1 MVAKTASKNGIL
13 NRHRDALRKETI
25 TEVAS
30 KFWAP
35 FSKTHAPYSAPLV
48 DTIYQ
53 HEMIDTHFNPRKI
66 IMLEFSQYLECY
78 LWPNYTEQAS
88 IPHVMSIVVMLNEKF
103 RERIDAWQ
111 CFVKKPEHFPGF
123 IHRVLEL
130 SLDENSRSNAEQCAI
145 ITFLVNSFNSVEV
158 DIVREQM
165 NKLTHIS
172 IWTNLLPSQ
181 REDIFAGSKKLRKYW
196 TNLSNKIAAQDAEDT
211 EESRKA
217 RFERNYLW
225 NLIARFKRTLDR
237 VDDESKEVDLEEIRY
252 CERFIELV
260 TDLEALLPTRRF
272 FNAVLHSSKLI
283 THCVLSKLISSEAGS
298 LFCQL
303 VEMLKF
309 YARFEINDITGQQ
322 LTHKE
327 VSDRHYEHVVKLQ
340 KAAFK
345 FFRESMPDFYLLNVG
360 SVDTRKALMKQF
372 GSMKKSDIYRFAEYL
387 HLVPPI
393 DSEESILDKC
403 SKEFLTETI
412 TLHCER
418 RVNQLQQ
425 LNEQPLYPTEQVI
438 WDENVVPYENY
449 SGEDEIR
456 QDLEDVLFRM
466 KPWRHESRNE
476 TIWGGWARMALL
488 LDSFQIVEYK
498 WWRRRHKKTASSIV
512 TVDALRKETITEVA
526 SKFWAPF
533 SKTHAPYSAPLVDT
547 IYQHEMIDTHFNPR
561 KIIMLE
567 FSQYLECYLWPNYTE
582 QASIPHV
589 MSIVVMLN
597 EKFRERIDAWQCFVK
612 KPEHFPGF
620 IHRVL
625 ELSLDE
631 NSRSNAEQCAIITF
645 LVNSFN
651 SVEVDIVR
659 EQMNKLTHISIW
671 TNLLPSQRE
680 DIFAGSKK
688 LRKYWTNLSNKIAAQ
703 DAEDTEESRKARFER
718 NYLWNLI
725 ARFKRTL
732 DRVDD
737 ESKEVDLEEIRY
749 CERFIELVTDL
760 EALLPTRRFF
770 NAVLHSSKLITHCVL
785 SKLISS
791 EAGSLFCQLVEMLK
805 FYARFEINDITGQQL
820 THKEV
825 SDRHYEHVVKLQKAA
840 FKFFRESMPD
850 FYLLN
855 VGSVDTRKA
864 LMKQFGSMKKSDIYR
879 FAEYLHLVPP
889 IDSEESILDKC
900 SKEFLTETITLHC
913 ERRVNQ
919 LQQLN
924 EQPLYPT
931 EQVIWDENVVPY
943 ENYSGEDEIRQD
955 LEDVLFRMKP
965 WRHESRNETIWGGWA
980 RMALLLDSFQI
991 VEVGK
996 PFVGDKSP
1004 SIVKGEF
1011 AVNVGRRTDI
1021 KQEWENLR
1029 KHDVCFLVT
1038 CRSTQ
1043 PVGTKYDVRKP
1054 FKDQIQVT
1062 YVRGCE
1068 IEGMM
1073 DQNGQVIEEFEAYEK
1088 RPQIQGDIRR
1098 YRVFLD
1104 PNQYRIDM
1112 ENRVEKG
1119 AEDVYYTFNLVV
1131 RRDPKTNNFK
1141 AVLATMRQ
1149 LLNTE
1154 CVVPDWLTDIVLGYG
1169 EPDSAHYSKM
1179 SNVVPSL
1186 DFNDTFL
1193 SFEHLKES
1201 FPDYRIEAT
1210 AEDGKMVPPFQL
1222 TFKDLIRKGGK
1233 EGEKAIEVTPLIREA
1248 QTPYV
1253 SYPNRNQV
1261 RFTPAQIEA
1270 IKAGMQPG
1278 LTMVVGPP
1286 GTGKTDVAVQIIA
1299 NIYHNWPQQR
1309 TLIVTHSNQA
1319 LNQLFEKIIALD
1331 VDERH
1336 LLRMG
1341 HGEEGLETEKDF
1353 SRYGRVN
1360 HVLKERLRLLSE
1372 VERLQHAMNV
1382 IGDVSYT
1389 CENAGHF
1396 FRFTVCRAWDDF
1408 MEKCAIEKDGLVAEI
1423 FPFTGY
1429 FSDINPLF
1437 SGSFKTDMEV
1447 ARSCWRHINHIF
1459 EQLEEFRAF
1468 ELLRNGRD
1476 RTEYLLVK
1484 EAKIIAMT
1492 CTHAALRRNELVQLG
1507 FRYDNIL
1514 MEEAAQILEVETFI
1528 PLLLQNPQDGRN
1540 RLKRWCM
1547 IGDHHQLPPVV
1558 QNQAFQKYSNMEQS
1572 LFARFVPTRSS

>member
-1 MVAKTASKNGIL
+1 MVAKTTNKGASSIVTV
-13 NRHRDALRKETI
+13 DALQKETI

-35 FSKTHAPYSAPLV
+35 FSKTHAAYSAPLV

-53 HEMIDTHFNPRKI
+53 HEMLDTHFNPRKI

-78 LWPNYTEQAS
+78 LWPNYTENAS
-88 IPHVMSIVVMLNEKF
+88 VAHVMSIAVMVNEKF

-111 CFVKKPEHFPGF
+111 CFVKKPEHFAGF

-130 SLDENSRSNAEQCAI
+130 SLDESSHSNAEQCAI
-145 ITFLVNSFNSVEV
+145 ITFLVNAFNSVEI

-181 REDIFAGSKKLRKYW
+181 REDMFAGSKKLRKFW
-196 TNLSNKIAAQDAEDT
+196 INLEKKIAAQDAEDN

-217 RFERNYLW
+217 KFERDYLW

-237 VDDESKEVDLEEIRY
+237 VDDESKEVDLDEIRY

-260 TDLEALLPTRRF
+260 IDLEALLPTRRF
-272 FNAVLHSSKLI
+272 FNALLHSSKLI

-327 VSDRHYEHVVKLQ
+327 VSDKHYEHVVKLQ

-345 FFRESMPDFYLLNVG
+345 YFRESMPDFYLLSVG
-360 SVDTRKALMKQF
+360 SVDTRKALTKQF
-372 GSMKKSDIYRFAEYL
+372 GSMKKSEIYRFAEYL
-387 HLVPPI
+387 HLVPPM
-393 DSEESILDKC
+393 DSEGSMLDKFT
-403 SKEFLTETI
+403 KEFLTETI

-425 LNEQPLYPTEQVI
+425 LNELPLYPTEQVI

-449 SGEDEIR
+449 SGEGVLALNKLNLQFLTLHDYLLRNFNLFQLESTYEIR

-476 TIWGGWARMALL
+476 T
-488 LDSFQIVEYK
+488 V
-498 WWRRRHKKTASSIV
+498 
-512 TVDALRKETITEVA
+512 
-526 SKFWAPF
+526 
-533 SKTHAPYSAPLVDT
+533 
-547 IYQHEMIDTHFNPR
+547 
-561 KIIMLE
+561 
-567 FSQYLECYLWPNYTE
+567 
-582 QASIPHV
+582 
-589 MSIVVMLN
+589 
-597 EKFRERIDAWQCFVK
+597 
-612 KPEHFPGF
+612 
-620 IHRVL
+620 
-625 ELSLDE
+625 
-631 NSRSNAEQCAIITF
+631 
-645 LVNSFN
+645 
-651 SVEVDIVR
+651 
-659 EQMNKLTHISIW
+659 
-671 TNLLPSQRE
+671 
-680 DIFAGSKK
+680 
-688 LRKYWTNLSNKIAAQ
+688 
-703 DAEDTEESRKARFER
+703 
-718 NYLWNLI
+718 
-725 ARFKRTL
+725 
-732 DRVDD
+732 
-737 ESKEVDLEEIRY
+737 
-749 CERFIELVTDL
+749 
-760 EALLPTRRFF
+760 
-770 NAVLHSSKLITHCVL
+770 
-785 SKLISS
+785 
-791 EAGSLFCQLVEMLK
+791 
-805 FYARFEINDITGQQL
+805 
-820 THKEV
+820 
-825 SDRHYEHVVKLQKAA
+825 
-840 FKFFRESMPD
+840 
-850 FYLLN
+850 
-855 VGSVDTRKA
+855 
-864 LMKQFGSMKKSDIYR
+864 
-879 FAEYLHLVPP
+879 
-889 IDSEESILDKC
+889 
-900 SKEFLTETITLHC
+900 
-913 ERRVNQ
+913 
-919 LQQLN
+919 
-924 EQPLYPT
+924 
-931 EQVIWDENVVPY
+931 
-943 ENYSGEDEIRQD
+943 
-955 LEDVLFRMKP
+955 
-965 WRHESRNETIWGGWA
+965 WGGWA

-996 PFVGDKSP
+996 PFVGEKSP

-1011 AVNVGRRTDI
+1011 SVNVGRRMDI

-1073 DQNGQVIEEFEAYEK
+1073 DQNGNVIEEFEAYEK
-1088 RPQIQGDIRR
+1088 KHQIQGDIRR

-1119 AEDVYYTFNLVV
+1119 AEDVYYTFNMVV

-1141 AVLATMRQ
+1141 AVLSTMRQ

-1179 SNVVPSL
+1179 NNVVPTL

-1201 FPDYRIEAT
+1201 FPGYRIEAM
-1210 AEDGKMVPPFQL
+1210 ADEEKMVPPFQL
-1222 TFKDLIRKGGK
+1222 RFKDLIREGEN
-1233 EGEKAIEVTPLIREA
+1233 EGEKVIEVTPLVRDP
-1248 QTPYV
+1248 QTPYEIK
-1253 SYPNRNQV
+1253 PNRNQV
-1261 RFTPAQIEA
+1261 KFTPAQVEA

-1299 NIYHNWPQQR
+1299 NIYHNWPNQR

-1360 HVLKERLRLLSE
+1360 HVLKERIRLLSE

-1396 FRFTVCRAWDDF
+1396 FRFTVCRAWDEF
-1408 MEKCAIEKDGLVAEI
+1408 LEKSSVEKDGLVAEI

-1429 FSDINPLF
+1429 FADINPLF
-1437 SGSFKTDMEV
+1437 SGNHKADMEV
-1447 ARSCWRHINHIF
+1447 AQSCWRHINHIF

-1572 LFARFVPTRSS
+1572 LFARFVRLGVPNILLDRQGRARAEIAALYSWRYKALGNLPHVEALPQFQAANAGFAFNYQLIDVPDFNGQGESQPSPYFYQNLGEAEYAVALFTYMRIIGYPADKISIITTYNGQAQLIRDVVERRCANNPLIGAPAKVSTVDKYQGQQNDYIILSLVRTNNIGHIRDVRRLVVAMSRARLGLYVLCRANLFRNCFELTPAFNILCQRPGHLLLIPSEPYPTQRKVGERAAGEPLQIENTVHMSTFVHDFYMSNMESMRVNYELAMEQYRRQVQVTLPVADESVAAEEQRRAVMESKAKAEKAPEPEKDIVFESMDFEKLEEVPKY

>member
-1 MVAKTASKNGIL
+1 MVAKTATKVSSSIVTV
-13 NRHRDALRKETI
+13 DALQKETI
-25 TEVAS
+25 TEVAF

-35 FSKTHAPYSAPLV
+35 FSKNHAPYSAPLV

-53 HEMIDTHFNPRKI
+53 HEMLDTHFNPRKI

-78 LWPNYTEQAS
+78 LWPNYTEEAS
-88 IPHVMSIVVMLNEKF
+88 TAHVMSIVVMLNEKF

-111 CFVKKPEHFPGF
+111 CFVNKPEHFPSF

-130 SLDENSRSNAEQCAI
+130 SLDENDRSNGEQCAI
-145 ITFLVNSFNSVEV
+145 VTFLVNSFNSVEV

-165 NKLTHIS
+165 SKLTHMS
-172 IWTNLLPSQ
+172 IWINILPSQ
-181 REDIFAGSKKLRKYW
+181 RDDLIAGSKKLRKYW
-196 TNLSNKIAAQDAEDT
+196 TKLSQKIAAEDAEDSK
-211 EESRKA
+211 EARLA

-225 NLIARFKRTLDR
+225 NLITRFKRTLDR
-237 VDDESKEVDLEEIRY
+237 VDDDSKEVDLEDIRY

-260 TDLEALLPTRRF
+260 IDLEALLPTRRF
-272 FNAVLHSSKLI
+272 FNALVHSSKLI

-327 VSDRHYEHVVKLQ
+327 VSDKHYEHVVKLQ

-345 FFRESMPDFYLLNVG
+345 YFRDSMPDFYLLSVG
-360 SVDTRKALMKQF
+360 SVDTRKALLKQF
-372 GSMKKSDIYRFAEYL
+372 NSMKKSDIYRFAEYL
-387 HLVPPI
+387 HLVPPAE
-393 DSEESILDKC
+393 SENSQLETL
-403 SKEFLTETI
+403 SKEFLIETI

-425 LNEQPLYPTEQVI
+425 LNEQPLYPTEKVI

-449 SGEDEIR
+449 SGEGVLALNKLNLQFLTLHDYLLRNFNLFQLESTYEIR

-466 KPWRHESRNE
+466 KPW
-476 TIWGGWARMALL
+476 
-488 LDSFQIVEYK
+488 
-498 WWRRRHKKTASSIV
+498 
-512 TVDALRKETITEVA
+512 
-526 SKFWAPF
+526 
-533 SKTHAPYSAPLVDT
+533 
-547 IYQHEMIDTHFNPR
+547 QHETHSGVGEKSPAVVR
-561 KIIMLE
+561 GE
-567 FSQYLECYLWPNYTE
+567 FS
-582 QASIPHV
+582 
-589 MSIVVMLN
+589 
-597 EKFRERIDAWQCFVK
+597 
-612 KPEHFPGF
+612 
-620 IHRVL
+620 
-625 ELSLDE
+625 
-631 NSRSNAEQCAIITF
+631 
-645 LVNSFN
+645 
-651 SVEVDIVR
+651 
-659 EQMNKLTHISIW
+659 
-671 TNLLPSQRE
+671 
-680 DIFAGSKK
+680 
-688 LRKYWTNLSNKIAAQ
+688 
-703 DAEDTEESRKARFER
+703 
-718 NYLWNLI
+718 
-725 ARFKRTL
+725 
-732 DRVDD
+732 
-737 ESKEVDLEEIRY
+737 
-749 CERFIELVTDL
+749 
-760 EALLPTRRFF
+760 
-770 NAVLHSSKLITHCVL
+770 
-785 SKLISS
+785 
-791 EAGSLFCQLVEMLK
+791 
-805 FYARFEINDITGQQL
+805 
-820 THKEV
+820 
-825 SDRHYEHVVKLQKAA
+825 
-840 FKFFRESMPD
+840 
-850 FYLLN
+850 
-855 VGSVDTRKA
+855 
-864 LMKQFGSMKKSDIYR
+864 
-879 FAEYLHLVPP
+879 
-889 IDSEESILDKC
+889 
-900 SKEFLTETITLHC
+900 
-913 ERRVNQ
+913 
-919 LQQLN
+919 
-924 EQPLYPT
+924 
-931 EQVIWDENVVPY
+931 
-943 ENYSGEDEIRQD
+943 
-955 LEDVLFRMKP
+955 
-965 WRHESRNETIWGGWA
+965 
-980 RMALLLDSFQI
+980 
-991 VEVGK
+991 
-996 PFVGDKSP
+996 
-1004 SIVKGEF
+1004 
-1011 AVNVGRRTDI
+1011 VNVGRRADI
-1021 KQEWENLR
+1021 KQEWESLR

-1043 PVGTKYDVRKP
+1043 PVGTKYDIRKP
-1054 FKDQIQVT
+1054 FKEQIQVT

-1088 RPQIQGDIRR
+1088 KPQIQGDIRK

-1112 ENRVEKG
+1112 ENRIEKG
-1119 AEDVYYTFNLVV
+1119 AEDIYYTFNLVV

-1179 SNVVPSL
+1179 NNVVPSL

-1193 SFEHLKES
+1193 SFDHLIES
-1201 FPDYRIEAT
+1201 FPSYQIKPL
-1210 AEDGKMVPPFQL
+1210 AEKEKMVPPFL
-1222 TFKDLIRKGGK
+1222 LKFNDLVRGGEN
-1233 EGEKAIEVTPLIREA
+1233 EGEKVIEVTPLVRKSR
-1248 QTPYV
+1248 TPYPF
-1253 SYPNRNQV
+1253 YPKTNQV
-1261 RFTPAQIEA
+1261 RFTPAQVEA

-1372 VERLQHAMNV
+1372 VERLQQAMNV

-1408 MEKCAIEKDGLVAEI
+1408 IEKSTVEKDGLVAEI

-1437 SGSFKTDMEV
+1437 SGSYVSDMEV
-1447 ARSCWRHINHIF
+1447 AHSCWRHISHIF

-1572 LFARFVPTRSS
+1572 LFARFVRLGVPNVQLDKQGRARAEIAALYSWRYKNLGNLPHVEALPQFQYANAGFAYNYQLIDVPDFNGQGESQPSPYYYQNLGEAEYAVALFTYMRIIGYPAEKISIITTYNGQAQLIRDVVERRCANNPLIGAPAKVSTVDKYQGQQNDYIILSLVRTYNIGHIRDVRRLVVALSRARLGLYVLCRASLFRNCFELTPAFNILCKRPPHLLIIPSEAYPTQRKCGDRANDEPISIENTVHMSTFVHDFYMSNMEAMRASYEQAVERYRSEIQKLAPPVEAEPDLPEAQQVVQDNKSKISIVPEQEADIVFESMISKGSKKCRNIEMSP

>member
-1 MVAKTASKNGIL
+1 MVAKTVTKASSSVVTV
-13 NRHRDALRKETI
+13 DALQKETI
-25 TEVAS
+25 TEVAF

-35 FSKTHAPYSAPLV
+35 FSKSHAPYSAPLV

-53 HEMIDTHFNPRKI
+53 HEMLGTHFNPRKI

-78 LWPNYTEQAS
+78 LWPNYTEEAS
-88 IPHVMSIVVMLNEKF
+88 TAHVMSIVVMLNEKF

-111 CFVKKPEHFPGF
+111 CFVNKPEHFASF

-130 SLDENSRSNAEQCAI
+130 SLDENDRSNSEQCAI
-145 ITFLVNSFNSVEV
+145 VTFLVNSFNSVEV

-165 NKLTHIS
+165 SKLTHMS
-172 IWTNLLPSQ
+172 IWMNILPSQ
-181 REDIFAGSKKLRKYW
+181 RNDLIAGSKKLRKYW
-196 TNLSNKIAAQDAEDT
+196 SKLSQKIAAEDAEDSK
-211 EESRKA
+211 ESRLAK
-217 RFERNYLW
+217 FQRNYLW

-237 VDDESKEVDLEEIRY
+237 VDDDSKEVDLEDIRY

-260 TDLEALLPTRRF
+260 IDLEALLPTRRF
-272 FNAVLHSSKLI
+272 FNALVHSSKLI

-327 VSDRHYEHVVKLQ
+327 VSDKHYEHVVKLQ

-345 FFRESMPDFYLLNVG
+345 YFSMPDFYLLSVG
-360 SVDTRKALMKQF
+360 SVDTRKALLKQF
-372 GSMKKSDIYRFAEYL
+372 NSMKKSDIYRFAEYL
-387 HLVPPI
+387 HLVPPA
-393 DSEESILDKC
+393 DSENSQLETL
-403 SKEFLTETI
+403 SKEFLTETV

-425 LNEQPLYPTEQVI
+425 LNEQPLYPTEKVI

-449 SGEDEIR
+449 SGEGVLALNKLNLQFLTLHDYLLRNFNLFQLEETTYSSIILLDEIR

-466 KPWRHESRNE
+466 KPWQHETRNE
-476 TIWGGWARMALL
+476 T
-488 LDSFQIVEYK
+488 V
-498 WWRRRHKKTASSIV
+498 
-512 TVDALRKETITEVA
+512 
-526 SKFWAPF
+526 
-533 SKTHAPYSAPLVDT
+533 
-547 IYQHEMIDTHFNPR
+547 
-561 KIIMLE
+561 
-567 FSQYLECYLWPNYTE
+567 
-582 QASIPHV
+582 
-589 MSIVVMLN
+589 
-597 EKFRERIDAWQCFVK
+597 
-612 KPEHFPGF
+612 
-620 IHRVL
+620 
-625 ELSLDE
+625 
-631 NSRSNAEQCAIITF
+631 
-645 LVNSFN
+645 
-651 SVEVDIVR
+651 
-659 EQMNKLTHISIW
+659 
-671 TNLLPSQRE
+671 
-680 DIFAGSKK
+680 
-688 LRKYWTNLSNKIAAQ
+688 
-703 DAEDTEESRKARFER
+703 
-718 NYLWNLI
+718 
-725 ARFKRTL
+725 
-732 DRVDD
+732 
-737 ESKEVDLEEIRY
+737 
-749 CERFIELVTDL
+749 
-760 EALLPTRRFF
+760 
-770 NAVLHSSKLITHCVL
+770 
-785 SKLISS
+785 
-791 EAGSLFCQLVEMLK
+791 
-805 FYARFEINDITGQQL
+805 
-820 THKEV
+820 
-825 SDRHYEHVVKLQKAA
+825 
-840 FKFFRESMPD
+840 
-850 FYLLN
+850 
-855 VGSVDTRKA
+855 
-864 LMKQFGSMKKSDIYR
+864 
-879 FAEYLHLVPP
+879 
-889 IDSEESILDKC
+889 
-900 SKEFLTETITLHC
+900 
-913 ERRVNQ
+913 
-919 LQQLN
+919 
-924 EQPLYPT
+924 
-931 EQVIWDENVVPY
+931 
-943 ENYSGEDEIRQD
+943 
-955 LEDVLFRMKP
+955 
-965 WRHESRNETIWGGWA
+965 WGGWA

-991 VEVGK
+991 VEVV
-996 PFVGDKSP
+996 FVGEKSP
-1004 SIVKGEF
+1004 AVVRGEF
-1011 AVNVGRRTDI
+1011 SVNVGRRADI
-1021 KQEWENLR
+1021 KQEWESLR

-1088 RPQIQGDIRR
+1088 KPQIQGDIRK

-1112 ENRVEKG
+1112 ENRFEKG
-1119 AEDVYYTFNLVV
+1119 DIYYTFNLVV

-1169 EPDSAHYSKM
+1169 EPNSAHYTKM
-1179 SNVVPSL
+1179 NNVVPSM

-1193 SFEHLKES
+1193 SFDHLIES
-1201 FPDYRIEAT
+1201 FHGYQVKAM
-1210 AEDGKMVPPFQL
+1210 AEREKMVPPFL
-1222 TFKDLIRKGGK
+1222 LKFNDLIRDGEN
-1233 EGEKAIEVTPLIREA
+1233 EGEKVIEVTPLVRNSR
-1248 QTPYV
+1248 TPY
-1253 SYPNRNQV
+1253 PCLPKKNQV
-1261 RFTPAQIEA
+1261 RFTPAQVEA
-1270 IKAGMQPG
+1270 IKAGMEPG

-1360 HVLKERLRLLSE
+1360 YVLRERLRLLSE
-1372 VERLQHAMNV
+1372 VERLQQAMNV

-1396 FRFTVCRAWDDF
+1396 FRFKVCRVWDEF
-1408 MEKCAIEKDGLVAEI
+1408 IEKCAVEKNGLVAEI

-1437 SGSFKTDMEV
+1437 SVSAVVT
-1447 ARSCWRHINHIF
+1447 
-1459 EQLEEFRAF
+1459 FR
-1468 ELLRNGRD
+1468 
-1476 RTEYLLVK
+1476 RTCIGHRK
-1484 EAKIIAMT
+1484 AKIIAMT
-1492 CTHAALRRNELVQLG
+1492 CTHAALRRSELVELG

-1572 LFARFVPTRSS
+1572 LFARFVRLGVPNVQLDKQGRARAEIAALYSWRYKNLGNLPHVEALPQFQYANAGFAYNYQLVDVPDFNGQGESQPSPYYYQNLGEAEYAVALFTYMRIIGYPAEKISIITTYNGQVSYSSVKGMRFSLYIRDVRRLVVALSRARLGLYVLCRASLFRNCFELTPAFNILCKRPPHLLIIPSEAYPTQRKCGERSDGELISIENTIHMSTFVHDFYMSNMESMRASYEQAMERYRREIQVRCIDISLT

>member
-1 MVAKTASKNGIL
+1 MAKTATKVSSAIVTV
-13 NRHRDALRKETI
+13 DALQKETI
-25 TEVAS
+25 TEVAF

-35 FSKTHAPYSAPLV
+35 FSNSHAPYSAPLV

-53 HEMIDTHFNPRKI
+53 HEMLGTHFNPRKI

-78 LWPNYTEQAS
+78 LWPNYTEEAS
-88 IPHVMSIVVMLNEKF
+88 TAHVMSIVVMLNEKF

-111 CFVKKPEHFPGF
+111 CFVNKPEHFSSF
-123 IHRVLEL
+123 IHRILEL
-130 SLDENSRSNAEQCAI
+130 SLDENDRSNAEQCAI
-145 ITFLVNSFNSVEV
+145 VTFLVNSFNSVEV

-165 NKLTHIS
+165 SKLTNMS
-172 IWTNLLPSQ
+172 IWTNILPSQ
-181 REDIFAGSKKLRKYW
+181 RDDLIAGSKKLRKYW
-196 TNLSNKIAAQDAEDT
+196 AKLSQKIAAEDAEDSK
-211 EESRKA
+211 EARIA

-237 VDDESKEVDLEEIRY
+237 VDDDSKEVDLEDIRY

-260 TDLEALLPTRRF
+260 IDLEALLPTRRF
-272 FNAVLHSSKLI
+272 FNALVHSSKLI

-327 VSDRHYEHVVKLQ
+327 VSDKHYEHVVKLQ

-345 FFRESMPDFYLLNVG
+345 YFRDSMPDFYLLSVG
-360 SVDTRKALMKQF
+360 SVDTRKALLKQF
-372 GSMKKSDIYRFAEYL
+372 NSMKKSDIYRFAEYL
-387 HLVPPI
+387 HLVPPAE
-393 DSEESILDKC
+393 SESSQLETL
-403 SKEFLTETI
+403 SKEFLIETI

-425 LNEQPLYPTEQVI
+425 LNEQPLYPTEKVI

-449 SGEDEIR
+449 SGEGVLALNKLNLQFLTLHDYLLRNFNLFQLESTYEIR

-466 KPWRHESRNE
+466 KPWQHETRNE
-476 TIWGGWARMALL
+476 T
-488 LDSFQIVEYK
+488 V
-498 WWRRRHKKTASSIV
+498 
-512 TVDALRKETITEVA
+512 
-526 SKFWAPF
+526 
-533 SKTHAPYSAPLVDT
+533 
-547 IYQHEMIDTHFNPR
+547 
-561 KIIMLE
+561 
-567 FSQYLECYLWPNYTE
+567 
-582 QASIPHV
+582 
-589 MSIVVMLN
+589 
-597 EKFRERIDAWQCFVK
+597 
-612 KPEHFPGF
+612 
-620 IHRVL
+620 
-625 ELSLDE
+625 
-631 NSRSNAEQCAIITF
+631 
-645 LVNSFN
+645 
-651 SVEVDIVR
+651 
-659 EQMNKLTHISIW
+659 
-671 TNLLPSQRE
+671 
-680 DIFAGSKK
+680 
-688 LRKYWTNLSNKIAAQ
+688 
-703 DAEDTEESRKARFER
+703 
-718 NYLWNLI
+718 
-725 ARFKRTL
+725 
-732 DRVDD
+732 
-737 ESKEVDLEEIRY
+737 
-749 CERFIELVTDL
+749 
-760 EALLPTRRFF
+760 
-770 NAVLHSSKLITHCVL
+770 
-785 SKLISS
+785 
-791 EAGSLFCQLVEMLK
+791 
-805 FYARFEINDITGQQL
+805 
-820 THKEV
+820 
-825 SDRHYEHVVKLQKAA
+825 
-840 FKFFRESMPD
+840 
-850 FYLLN
+850 
-855 VGSVDTRKA
+855 
-864 LMKQFGSMKKSDIYR
+864 
-879 FAEYLHLVPP
+879 
-889 IDSEESILDKC
+889 
-900 SKEFLTETITLHC
+900 
-913 ERRVNQ
+913 
-919 LQQLN
+919 
-924 EQPLYPT
+924 
-931 EQVIWDENVVPY
+931 
-943 ENYSGEDEIRQD
+943 
-955 LEDVLFRMKP
+955 
-965 WRHESRNETIWGGWA
+965 WGGWA

-996 PFVGDKSP
+996 PLVGEKSP
-1004 SIVKGEF
+1004 AVVRGEF
-1011 AVNVGRRTDI
+1011 SVNVGRRADI

-1043 PVGTKYDVRKP
+1043 PVGTKYDIRKP
-1054 FKDQIQVT
+1054 FKEQIQVT

-1088 RPQIQGDIRR
+1088 KPQIQGDIRR

-1119 AEDVYYTFNLVV
+1119 AEDIYYTFNLVV

-1169 EPDSAHYSKM
+1169 EPDSAHYTKM
-1179 SNVVPSL
+1179 NNVVPSL

-1193 SFEHLKES
+1193 SFDHLIES
-1201 FPDYRIEAT
+1201 FPGYQIKAL
-1210 AEDGKMVPPFQL
+1210 AEKEKMVPPFL
-1222 TFKDLIRKGGK
+1222 LKFNDLVRGGDN
-1233 EGEKAIEVTPLIREA
+1233 EGEKVIEVTPLVRKSR
-1248 QTPYV
+1248 TPY
-1253 SYPNRNQV
+1253 PFLPKTNQV
-1261 RFTPAQIEA
+1261 KFTPAQVEA

-1372 VERLQHAMNV
+1372 VERLQQAMNV

-1408 MEKCAIEKDGLVAEI
+1408 IEKSAVEKDGLVAEI
-1423 FPFTGY
+1423 FPFTEY
-1429 FSDINPLF
+1429 FSDITPLF
-1437 SGSFKTDMEV
+1437 NGSYELDMEV
-1447 ARSCWRHINHIF
+1447 AHSCWRHISHIF

-1572 LFARFVPTRSS
+1572 LFARFVRLGVPNVQLDKQGRARAEIAALYSWRYKNLGNLPHVEAVPQFQYANAGFAYNYQLVDVPDFNGQGESQPSPYYYQNLGEAEYAVALFTYMRIIGYPAEKISIITTYNGQAQLIRDVVERRCANNPLIGAPAKVSTVDKYQGQQNDYIILSLVRTYNIGHIRDVRRLVVALSRARLGLYVLCRASLFRNCFELTPAFNILCKRPPHLLIIPSEAYPTQRKCGDRANDEPISIENTVHMSTFVHDFYMSNMESMRASYEQAMERYRRDIQKLAPFVEAEPEVPEAQQVAEDSKSKVSTVPEQEADIVFESMDFERLEEVPKY